1 MKIPITRYGM
11 PQVALLPSIIL
22 AAAAV
27 SFFLWPTGWPWVQL
41 TAIVLTA
48 GALAFF
54 RDPKRQI
61 PDEPDALLAPADG
74 KVTDIEPVPEA
85 EFLEGPA
92 IRIGIFLSVL
102 DVHIN
107 RSPCAGQVSYIK
119 SHAGKCINAMRWK
132 AASEKNQANSVGLN
146 CPNHP
151 AGKVLVKQITGAI
164 ARRIVCGCEVGDEL
178 GRGEQFGMIKFGS
191 RTELFLPVDKR
202 AEVIVKTGQ
211 TVRAGTTVM
220 VRYEKKEL

>member
-22 AAAAV
+22 VAGAV
-27 SFFLWPTGWPWVQL
+27 SFFLWPAGWPWAQL
-41 TAIVLTA
+41 AAIVLAA
-48 GALAFF
+48 GVLAFF

-61 PDEPDALLAPADG
+61 PDEPNALLAPADG
-74 KVTDIEPVPEA
+74 KVTDIELVSDA

-107 RSPCAGQVSYIK
+107 RSPCAGRVGYVK
-119 SHAGKCINAMRWK
+119 SRAGKCINALRWK
-132 AASEKNQANSVGLN
+132 AASEKNQSNSVGLN

-151 AGKVLVKQITGAI
+151 AKKVLIKQITGAI

-178 GRGEQFGMIKFGS
+178 GSGEQFGMIKFGS
-191 RTELFLPVDKR
+191 RTELFFPVDKR
-202 AEVIVKTGQ
+202 AEVIVKIGQ

-220 VRYEKKEL
+220 VLYEKKEL